1 VNLSA
6 TDYNLDLSTTRTI
19 MDSLWHK
26 PTSEAL
32 PTYPITQVIKNER
45 DQLIPNGFK
54 TTFIKQSKKNGNNVT
69 LKVT

>member
-1 VNLSA
+1 
-6 TDYNLDLSTTRTI
+6 

-32 PTYPITQVIKNER
+32 PTCPITQVIKNER

-54 TTFIKQSKKNGNNVT
+54 TTFIKHSIKNLNGNNVT
-69 LKVT
+69 LK